1 MNPHPSRCC
10 QEAVLTV
17 GGEEGR
23 KSDTLTSQH
32 FSFSLCILTIMFV
45 SECHA
50 IISLYHCITVEC
62 SLYFIAHFLSSTY
75 MYTNGVCFVKK
86 IIVSI
91 ESEDLASATEG
102 PLAQDLFPYL
112 LWWFQYFRRGCKNKT
127 LGFHLKQ
134 TKLTS
139 QTDLFLEVI
148 CQWNECAWVT
158 WRKFLF
164 WHCSPLNHSRHGALP
179 LRF

>member
-1 MNPHPSRCC
+1 
-10 QEAVLTV
+10 
-17 GGEEGR
+17 
-23 KSDTLTSQH
+23 
-32 FSFSLCILTIMFV
+32 MFV

-62 SLYFIAHFLSSTY
+62 SIYFIAHFLSSTY

-112 LWWFQYFRRGCKNKT
+112 L
-127 LGFHLKQ
+127 
-134 TKLTS
+134 
-139 QTDLFLEVI
+139 
-148 CQWNECAWVT
+148 
-158 WRKFLF
+158 
-164 WHCSPLNHSRHGALP
+164 
-179 LRF
+179 